1 MFSTNQHAT
10 PSRTMSGFF
19 SHTLLTEALKRP
31 LKSRKKNGSECSCL
45 RRDEQASKNSSNSAE
60 GLDKSENEADLQS
73 GSITMVW
80 PAVSTKWEALGQGG
94 AKSQERPR
102 EATGCAKELQSVSW
116 GCKGCKQARKI
127 LSAQTDTVAFLNDKL
142 VGGCNC
148 KGCKQASSRAFR
160 CEK

>member
-1 MFSTNQHAT
+1 MFSTNQHTT

-19 SHTLLTEALKRP
+19 SHVLLTEVLKRP

-60 GLDKSENEADLQS
+60 GLDKLENEVDLQS

-94 AKSQERPR
+94 AKSQERAEGSHGVR
-102 EATGCAKELQSVSW
+102 EGASVSG
-116 GCKGCKQARKI
+116 GCKGCKQAPPPELSGVSYRKKNP
-127 LSAQTDTVAFLNDKL
+127 LSSIKYSCRLL
-142 VGGCNC
+142 
-148 KGCKQASSRAFR
+148 
-160 CEK
+160 